1 MKKEQFIKRL
11 RVSLRSL
18 NRDEREKYLSYYEEM
33 IADLTENGISEEDA
47 VARQGEIGK
56 IAEEILS
63 ENPIKKKR
71 RADWIGAVL
80 IVLTLLFGS
89 ISGYLMY
96 QEYQVKAAFEKLQ
109 METANETISIIGGAD
124 GPTSV
129 FLAGKITFPVRPDI
143 LFMITILLIVITVLY
158 FVRKTKKNK
167 KQ

>member
-33 IADLTENGISEEDA
+33 IADLTENGISEEEA

-63 ENPIKKKR
+63 ENPMKKKR
-71 RADWIGAVL
+71 RADRIGAVL

-158 FVRKTKKNK
+158 FVRKTKRNK

>member
-18 NRDEREKYLSYYEEM
+18 NKDEREKYLSYYEEM
-33 IADLTENGISEEDA
+33 IADMIENGISEEEA

-63 ENPIKKKR
+63 ENPMKKKR

-89 ISGYLMY
+89 ISGYLME
-96 QEYQVKAAFEKLQ
+96 QPL
-109 METANETISIIGGAD
+109 
-124 GPTSV
+124 P
-129 FLAGKITFPVRPDI
+129 
-143 LFMITILLIVITVLY
+143 
-158 FVRKTKKNK
+158 
-167 KQ
+167 